1 MNEKTED
8 VQGIYLG
15 GHNKCSNVHCTILG
29 VNGASNPSFLENVVF
44 L

>member
-15 GHNKCSNVHCTILG
+15 GHSICSNVHCTILG
-29 VNGASNPSFLENVVF
+29 VKGTSKPFF
-44 L
+44 YGI